1 MHNLKIFKNI
11 LILAIILLTNPL
23 LTFSRQLKVIVYDK
37 DIDIPLEGVT
47 IITKNPDNKV
57 TTDYEGASFLEI
69 NDDQK
74 NLTIVCMLIGYE
86 NRKVTINNF
95 NKDVKIEL
103 SISGIIEGK
112 ELVIEEKKGDKKDE
126 KPGVS
131 TVVGTEMINTSA
143 MVGPVEDIM
152 SSIKT
157 LPGVSY
163 GGKFNSE
170 PSVRGG
176 EPAETTATLDGF
188 LIRNPYH
195 WGGIFSI
202 FNPNMIDS
210 VKFSNGIIPTKYGDV
225 TSGLIEVN
233 SVNPNDGLK
242 FDGIFSTTTTEIF
255 AQIPLWDRGKKSG
268 LLVGTRQ
275 TYLDLLLSLLQKPY
289 LDATNMNIEVTVFPY
304 IRDGIIKWFIKPI
317 DRIEVYLNVFAG
329 NDGVAGELKDSII
342 NSNKDVSYTTSL
354 TNFRSNL
361 ITSTGIKALP
371 RDNIFIHFMG
381 GYEML
386 YNEAKLSRIEKAN
399 IVDYDEIKFPS
410 EGFYYTLRHSLQSR
424 LDVDFTLTPKIIFS
438 FGTSLLYDY
447 DTEYQKGN
455 NWIFVSFN
463 NPLDPSQIITAYQN
477 VDFNSNSPYLNTF
490 LLSTYINFN
499 FIPIPGKLNIDLGI
513 RGDYFFT
520 SGKTF
525 GLQTFPVANPRFS
538 IQYTPIKNYGFLK
551 ELTISGGIGLFS
563 KVPADVISLKPE
575 YNIKDF
581 EILQPQVL
589 TSVLG
594 LEILLPLEFK
604 IKIEGYYKFYFN
616 RFYMNQIVN
625 QANGFFNS
633 LSYIVHSDGIGHA
646 AGFDILVQRSLSRYI
661 DGWISYSYIFAKYLN
676 PKSDDVLSKR
686 TTSGNPTE
694 SWFYPSYHRFHSLN
708 IVLDIKPTN
717 FLTITPK
724 FTFATGTPKSDFG
737 TIRPSTVPQIVSI
750 NGDPL
755 TVFTSSRVYN
765 DDLRNNFEFPFDLKV
780 AFHFYFPKSKIRFEV
795 YVAGEDL
802 FVFFAEPNISTTVDK
817 YTGEKIKNASIAYGI
832 QFPIP
837 SIGIKL
843 NF

>member
-1 MHNLKIFKNI
+1 MYNSTILKSI
-11 LILAIILLTNPL
+11 LILSIILLTSSL
-23 LTFSRQLKVIVYDK
+23 SFSKQLKVIVYDK
-37 DIDIPLEGVT
+37 DIEIPLEGVT
-47 IITKNPDNKV
+47 VITKNPDNKV
-57 TTDYEGASFLEI
+57 ITDYEGVSFLEI
-69 NDDQK
+69 NDDQRS
-74 NLTIVCMLIGYE
+74 LTIVCMLVGYE
-86 NRKVTINNF
+86 NKKVTVTNF

-103 SISGIIEGK
+103 SISGVIEGK
-112 ELVIEEKKGDKKDE
+112 ELVIEEKKADKKDE

-131 TVVGTEMINTSA
+131 TVVGSEMINTSA

-163 GGKFNSE
+163 GGKFNAE

-176 EPAETTATLDGF
+176 DPSETTATLDGF

-195 WGGIFSI
+195 WGGVFSI

-210 VKFSNGIIPTKYGDV
+210 VKFSNGIIPVKYGDV

-233 SVNPNDGLK
+233 SVNPNEGLK

-255 AQIPLWDRGKKSG
+255 AQIPLWDWGKRSG

-275 TYLDLLLSLLQKPY
+275 TYLDLLLSIIQKPY
-289 LDATNMNIEVTVFPY
+289 LDATGMNIEVTVFPY
-304 IRDGIIKWFIKPI
+304 IRDGILKWFIKPI
-317 DRIEVYLNVFAG
+317 DRLEVYTNIFAG
-329 NDGVAGELKDSII
+329 NDGVAAEIKDNI
-342 NSNKDVSYTTSL
+342 NSNNRNVSYTTSL

-361 ITSTGIKALP
+361 IVSTGIKALP

-386 YNEAKLSRIEKAN
+386 YNEVKLSRTEKAN
-399 IVDYDEIKFPS
+399 IEDYDPINFDS
-410 EGFYYTLRHSLQSR
+410 GGFFYTLRHSLQSR

-438 FGTSLLYDY
+438 CGTSLLYDY
-447 DTEYQKGN
+447 DTEHQEGN
-455 NWIFVSFN
+455 EWTFFSLN
-463 NPLDPSQIITAYQN
+463 NPFNPSEIITVYQN
-477 VDFNSNSPYLNTF
+477 VDFNLNSPYLNTF
-490 LLSTYINFN
+490 LFSTYINFN

-513 RGDYFFT
+513 RGDYFFIN
-520 SGKTF
+520 GKILEF
-525 GLQTFPVANPRFS
+525 QTLPVVNPRFS
-538 IQYTPIKNYGFLK
+538 IQYTPIRNFGYLK

-563 KVPADVISLKPE
+563 KVPTDVNTLKSE
-575 YNIKDF
+575 YGIEDF
-581 EILQPQVL
+581 KIAQPQVL

-604 IKIEGYYKFYFN
+604 IKIEGYYKFYFH
-616 RFYMNQIVN
+616 RFYMNRTINLN
-625 QANGFFNS
+625 QTNNS
-633 LSYIVHSDGIGHA
+633 LSYSNIPHSDGIGHA

-661 DGWISYSYIFAKYLN
+661 DGWISYSFIFAKHLN
-676 PKSDDVLSKR
+676 PNGSNTWV
-686 TTSGNPTE
+686 
-694 SWFYPSYHRFHSLN
+694 YPLYHRFHSLN

-724 FTFATGTPKSDFG
+724 FTFATGIPKLDFG
-737 TIRPSTVPQIVSI
+737 THIHSTVPQIVSK
-750 NGDPL
+750 NGKPL
-755 TVFTSSRVYN
+755 DIYTNSMVYN
-765 DDLRNNFEFPFDLKV
+765 DELRNNVEFPFDLKV

-802 FVFFAEPNISTTVDK
+802 FVSFAVPNKNTSVDK
-817 YTGEKIKNASIAYGI
+817 YTGKEVTNAIVAYGI

-837 SIGIKL
+837 SIGIKV